1 MVKIA
6 AGGRAWRKGLPALA
20 GIVLL
25 LWVLATGRPPHP
37 TMLWQEVFNLG
48 HIPLFGLV
56 AVLALEASRA
66 LIPAFS
72 ARPFSHYLV
81 AFVFVAVISLVS
93 EVIQLDLPNRKAEV
107 QDAVHNLIG
116 AVCFLAIRYAF
127 DANYRSQANRVPRGL
142 LVGVVLFALFVSSW
156 DLIELGWRY
165 GMRAAAFPVVV
176 DFDSRWQQPFL
187 SLPRAGLAIVPAPQ
201 EWRSKA
207 GQTVAEVSFPHE
219 RWPGVTIREPY
230 PDWTGYRSLRVQV
243 FSPES
248 RIVPLTFRIDDARHN
263 QEYRDRFNRTV
274 NIEPG
279 LNDLSISLEDVRKA
293 PADREMDLGDISQ
306 IILFT
311 NTPEE
316 PIRLYVS
323 DAWLE

>member
-1 MVKIA
+1 VNRVVA
-6 AGGRAWRKGLPALA
+6 GRAWRKGLPALA

-37 TMLWQEVFNLG
+37 TMLWHEVFNLG

-66 LIPAFS
+66 LMPGLS

-93 EVIQLDLPNRKAEV
+93 EVIQLDLPGRKAEV

-127 DANYRSQANRVPRGL
+127 DTNYRSQANRVPRGL
-142 LVGVVLFALFVSSW
+142 SSW
-156 DLIELGWRY
+156 DLIELAWRY

-187 SLPRAGLAIVPAPQ
+187 SLPRAGLATVPAPG

-207 GQTVAEVSFPHE
+207 GQTVAELSFPHE
-219 RWPGVTIREPY
+219 RWPGVTVREPY
-230 PDWTGYRSLRVQV
+230 PDWDGYRTLRVQI
-243 FSPES
+243 FSPNNQV
-248 RIVPLTFRIDDARHN
+248 VPLTFRIDDARHN
-263 QEYRDRFNRTV
+263 QEHRDRFNRTV

-279 LNDLSISLEDVRKA
+279 PNDISISLEDVRKA

-311 NTPEE
+311 NMPEE
-316 PIRLYVS
+316 PLSLYLS
-323 DAWLE
+323 DVWLE

>member
-1 MVKIA
+1 MNRMVA
-6 AGGRAWRKGLPALA
+6 GRAWRKGLPALA
-20 GIVLL
+20 GIMLL

-37 TMLWQEVFNLG
+37 TMLWHEIFNLG

-66 LIPAFS
+66 LMPGLS

-93 EVIQLDLPNRKAEV
+93 EVIQLDLPGRKAEV

-127 DANYRSQANRVPRGL
+127 DTNYRPQANRVPRGL
-142 LVGVVLFALFVSSW
+142 LVGAVLFALFVSSW
-156 DLIELGWRY
+156 DLIELAWRY

-187 SLPRAGLAIVPAPQ
+187 SLPRADLTTVPAPR

-207 GQTVAEVSFPHE
+207 GQTVAELSFPHE
-219 RWPGVTIREPY
+219 RWPGVTVREPY
-230 PDWTGYRSLRVQV
+230 PDWNGYRTLRVQI
-243 FSPES
+243 FSPNNQV
-248 RIVPLTFRIDDARHN
+248 VPLTFRIDDAKHN
-263 QEYRDRFNRTV
+263 QEHRDRFNRTV

-279 LNDLSISLEDVRKA
+279 LNDISILLEDVRKA
-293 PADREMDLGDISQ
+293 PADREMDLGAVSQ

-311 NTPEE
+311 NMPEE
-316 PIRLYVS
+316 PLSLYLS
-323 DAWLE
+323 DVWLE